1 MHTTRRI
8 PLAAG
13 SLALLALPL
22 AACTAATAADPDV
35 SATSGSSPISI
46 DNCGYEITVDAA
58 PERIVTIKSSTFE
71 LLLALGLEDRIA
83 GLAFA
88 DGPVPDEYAEAAASV
103 PVLSD
108 KVPSQE
114 AVLAVEPD
122 MVFAGWESNLTA
134 EGAGD
139 RAVLSSLGVGTYVA
153 PAACKSPGYM
163 PAPLTFDDVFDGFL
177 EAGAVFGAG
186 DAARALVE
194 AQTAELAALEP
205 DTRGLT
211 AVWYSSG
218 EDSPYVGAGWG
229 APQMIMD
236 AAGLEN
242 AFADVDDTWTSASWE
257 AVVET
262 DPDVLVL
269 VDAVWNT
276 AESKIELLES
286 NPVTA
291 RLRAVQDRRYV
302 IVDFPATEA
311 GVRNVD
317 AVASVIDQLP
327 GR

>member
-1 MHTTRRI
+1 MNTPRL
-8 PLAAG
+8 PLAAL

-22 AACTAATAADPDV
+22 AACASATAADSDAGPGAGGFPV
-35 SATSGSSPISI
+35 SV

-58 PERIVTIKSSTFE
+58 PESIVAIKSSTFE

-83 GLAFA
+83 GHAFS
-88 DGPVPDEYAEAAASV
+88 DGPVPDEYADAAASV
-103 PVLSD
+103 PVISD

-114 AVLAVEPD
+114 AVLALEPD

-139 RAVLSSLGVGTYVA
+139 RGVLASLGVGTYVA
-153 PAACKSPGYM
+153 PAACKAPGYM
-163 PAPLTFDDVFDGFL
+163 PAPLTFDAVFEGFV
-177 EAGAVFGAG
+177 EAGAIFGAD
-186 DAARALVE
+186 DAARALVQE
-194 AQTAELAALEP
+194 QSAALALLEP

-257 AVVET
+257 AVVEA

-269 VDAVWNT
+269 VDAAWNT
-276 AESKIELLES
+276 ADSKIALLEAG
-286 NPVTA
+286 PATA
-291 RLRAVQDRRYV
+291 QLEAVREKRYV
-302 IVDFPATEA
+302 IVDFPSTEA
-311 GVRNVD
+311 GVRNVE
-317 AVASVIDQLP
+317 AVASIIEQLP